1 MYLFKILTTVS
12 KEPVMGHLVFNYTYF
27 NSNALTISQAKFG
40 SKWPSDVREA
50 FVFKYTDDDDRH
62 RWMPSNDKSSHDP
75 FG

>member
-40 SKWPSDVREA
+40 SK
-50 FVFKYTDDDDRH
+50 
-62 RWMPSNDKSSHDP
+62 
-75 FG
+75 